1 MASDPSHG
9 RLNPRARRRLLLG
22 LGIAAF
28 AIAFTGLLRL
38 TPPMEIAEAK
48 SYDLRTGWLANP
60 AEADSSIVV
69 IAVDENSLDVYGDT
83 YGRWPWDRG
92 AMGILLR
99 FAAAGGARAVVF
111 DIQFPE
117 PFPDYPAGDT
127 ILALW
132 MAEAGNGV
140 VGFSMAPGDSAAA
153 ALWERNRL
161 AEDTTGV
168 RAETRRLLRQHAV
181 GRVGDGFPEPVLP
194 DMAYAEAPYIFFTRT
209 AAALGAVNWT
219 PGPDGV
225 TRAQPLLLEHDN
237 LLYPSLAMAAA
248 RVAAPERYGGEPRWE
263 REDVWFGETRIPTLE
278 DGRLIIDWHGPYMR
292 EGRRSYEVVP
302 AFHVL
307 DSYEA
312 ITTGRSDRAH
322 IQPSAFADR
331 VVFIAATAVGAFE
344 TRATPVASN
353 DPGVIIHAAMLDNLL
368 NGDFIRRAG
377 SPANLGLLAI
387 TVVLATI
394 LAVAFESAVV
404 GVVGTAVVLFLAG
417 GISTWALARGVWL
430 DMAAPL
436 FGGAV
441 AFAAAY
447 VGNYLTEGRD
457 KRRVRNLFSQY
468 VSPDYVSRLAD
479 DYQNVRLGGERIPV
493 TLLFSD
499 IRGFTSISEKLDPET
514 VIELLNEYLE
524 EMAEVVFRHGGTL
537 DKFIGDAVMAFWNAP
552 VRVADHPVRAVETAL
567 DMMEELEALNDRWE
581 ASGAAARLAIGIG
594 VNTGE
599 AIVGNIGSLNRKLD
613 YTAIGDA
620 VNLTSRLEG
629 LTKEYGCGIIVSEGT
644 RRELPEG
651 KYDLRPIDE
660 VKVKGKERAVRIYE
674 LRGRRGARPE
684 KAEPILPGE
693 EPSSDDGRKS
703 DRDAAKSASGV
714 ATAILLWVAALAIG
728 LTAGPAMAQEAEKA
742 RWTDWVYQPGA
753 WSGGSLVE
761 YVTTDARTDS
771 LALVAKV
778 ELYAMAPR
786 WRAEFGRLVSP
797 DSAAPPVVL
806 VVDGDGAALVL
817 TGLGST
823 PLEEHA
829 ALDDPVVRLILDHVE
844 AGRPVPPG
852 PARITETDSD
862 GRLAYV
868 IQRRPAARVEFS
880 AGLLEAG
887 TSSRLGR
894 SVARLGIHAVG
905 GERDEEVV
913 ASAGARGVATVQTAD
928 GEIEVMPD
936 TAAILSMSDVSITII
951 DLDRF
956 LREGGITPVP
966 LETPREEEGI

>member
-1 MASDPSHG
+1 MAPDATQG
-9 RLNPRARRRLLLG
+9 RLNPRTRRRLLLG

-28 AIAFTGLLRL
+28 AIVLTGLLRL
-38 TPPMEIAEAK
+38 TPPMEVAEAK
-48 SYDLRTGWLANP
+48 SYDLRAGWLADP
-60 AEADSSIVV
+60 SEADSSIVI
-69 IAVDENSLDVYGDT
+69 IAVDENSLDVYGDE

-117 PFPDYPAGDT
+117 PFLDYPTGDT

-161 AEDTTGV
+161 AEDTSGV
-168 RAETRRLLRQHAV
+168 RGATRRLLRQHAV
-181 GRVGDGFPEPVLP
+181 GRVGEAFPEPVLE
-194 DMAYAEAPYIFFTRT
+194 DMAYTEAPYLLFTRT

-225 TRAQPLLLEHDN
+225 TRAQPLVLEHDD

-248 RVAAPERYGGEPRWE
+248 RLAAPDRYGEAPRW
-263 REDVWFGETRIPTLE
+263 DDGGLWFGDTRVPTLD
-278 DGRLIIDWHGPYMR
+278 DGRMIVDWHGSYMR
-292 EGRRSYEVVP
+292 EGERTYRVIP

-312 ITTGRSDRAH
+312 ISTGYDAESHVALSD
-322 IQPSAFADR
+322 FAGK

-344 TRATPVASN
+344 TRATPVAGS
-353 DPGVIIHAAMLDNLL
+353 DPGVMIHATMVDNLL

-377 SPANLGLLAI
+377 WPANLGLLAL
-387 TVVLATI
+387 TALVATI

-404 GVVGTAVVLFLAG
+404 GVLGTAAVLLVAG
-417 GISTWALARGVWL
+417 GLSTWALAHGVWL

-441 AFAAAY
+441 AFAGAY
-447 VGNYLTEGRD
+447 VGNYLTEGRE
-457 KRRVRNLFSQY
+457 KQRVRSLFSQY

-499 IRGFTSISEKLDPET
+499 IRGFTSLSERLDPET
-514 VIELLNEYLE
+514 VIELLNEYLD

-552 VRVADHPVRAVETAL
+552 VRVADHPVRAVEAAL
-567 DMMEELEALNDRWE
+567 DMLDELEALNDRW
-581 ASGAAARLAIGIG
+581 ASDDAPARLAIGIG
-594 VNTGE
+594 INTGE

-613 YTAIGDA
+613 YTAIGDT
-620 VNLTSRLEG
+620 VNLASRLEG
-629 LTKEYGCGIIVSEGT
+629 LTKAYGSSIIVSEGT
-644 RRELPEG
+644 RQELPEG
-651 KYDLRPIDE
+651 TYDLRPIDE
-660 VKVKGKERAVRIYE
+660 VKVKGKEESVQIYE
-674 LRGRRGARPE
+674 LRGRKGGPPAEAVPTLPGGEPASSPSPGGDGSGGGDRPRGA
-684 KAEPILPGE
+684 
-693 EPSSDDGRKS
+693 
-703 DRDAAKSASGV
+703 GV
-714 ATAILLWVAALAIG
+714 VRSILLAVLAALSA
-728 LTAGPAMAQEAEKA
+728 APASAQEKT
-742 RWTDWVYQPGA
+742 RWTDWVYRPGA
-753 WSGGSLVE
+753 WRGGSLVE
-761 YVTTDARTDS
+761 YATTDTYTDS

-778 ELYAMAPR
+778 ELYAIAPR
-786 WRAEFGRLVSP
+786 WRAEFGELVTP
-797 DSAAPPVVL
+797 DSMAPPVVL
-806 VVDGDGAALVL
+806 VVDEDGAAVVL
-817 TGLGST
+817 TQLGST
-823 PLEEHA
+823 PLEEHRVFG
-829 ALDDPVVRLILDHVE
+829 DPVVELVLEHVE
-844 AGRPVPPG
+844 AGRPAPAG
-852 PARITETDSD
+852 PARITETGPD

-868 IQRRPAARVEFS
+868 IQRRPAARAEFS
-880 AGLLEAG
+880 EGLLATG
-887 TSSRLGR
+887 TMGRLGR
-894 SVARLGIHAVG
+894 SVARLGIHAIG

-913 ASAGARGVATVQTAD
+913 ASAGARGVATVQTVD
-928 GEIEVMPD
+928 GEIQVMPD
-936 TAAILSMSDVSITII
+936 TAAIVRMSDSGINLI

-956 LREGGITPVP
+956 LRDAGIAPIP